1 MKPQPPMKTYRGKLV
16 LDQQAMQVEGSYK
29 RSDEHPVYCV
39 FFKQTLK
46 GKQVWITKEMLARFF
61 EQQREHN
68 KKPQRRD
75 RQNECRRACYANDPT
90 RFREQNKKW
99 KENNPIEY
107 KKSRKRAYLK
117 NPELWKAHAS
127 KRRSKLKNNI
137 KLHKD
142 AQDALQGIYA
152 LCETLTLCA
161 QAGGSSEAFHV
172 DHVWPILPK
181 KVLFRGKR
189 IRPYVGLHAPW
200 NVQIL
205 EASENLSKS
214 NKTPTT

>member
-29 RSDEHPVYCV
+29 RSDEHPVFCV

-46 GKQVWITKEMLARFF
+46 GKQVWITKEMLVRLF

-75 RQNECRRACYANDPT
+75 RQNECRRMCYANDPT
-90 RFREQNKKW
+90 RFREQNQKW
-99 KENNPIEY
+99 RENNSIEY
-107 KKSRKRAYLK
+107 KKSKRRAYLK

-127 KRRSKLKNNI
+127 KRRGKLKNNI

-142 AQDALQGIYA
+142 AQDALQGVYE
-152 LCETLTLCA
+152 LRETLTLCA
-161 QAGGSSEAFHV
+161 RAGGSSEAFHV
-172 DHVWPILPK
+172 DHIWPIQ
-181 KVLFRGKR
+181 GKGFC
-189 IRPYVGLHAPW
+189 GLHAPW
-200 NVQIL
+200 NLQIL